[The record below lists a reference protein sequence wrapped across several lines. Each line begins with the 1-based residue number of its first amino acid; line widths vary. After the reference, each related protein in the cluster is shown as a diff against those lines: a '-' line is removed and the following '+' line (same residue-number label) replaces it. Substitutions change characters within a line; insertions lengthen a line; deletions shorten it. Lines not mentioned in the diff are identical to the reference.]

1 MKANL
6 GLLLFFIVCACTTR
20 KEQTSQSATDS
31 LRVLDSIRKIP
42 PPEVIKK
49 NVPLEAL
56 GRYIAG
62 LDQIDSTSYTKLQK
76 EASWKSYKASTDSS
90 WNRLFND
97 RLGKMQT
104 WQSSN
109 LATKINDSLSVFYPF
124 SGPDFIHAYYLYP
137 SAKDFILVA
146 LEPIMDA
153 VKLDTL
159 SSTTRNSFLDSLSH
173 SLRDSFRKSFF
184 ETNNMREDIK
194 RVKGVLPLLYFFVER
209 TGHELIGQQFFYVD
223 SAGSATPTT
232 IAKLYKH
239 RTPGVKLEL
248 RDRQTNK
255 IKQLYYFNINMLND
269 ELKRRPGFEKFI
281 KRKKPFNTFVKSASY
296 LMHRDSFTEI
306 KRLITGNSESL
317 FQDDTGIPYSEF
329 KSNLGWNL
337 QFYGDYKKPIKLFEM
352 RYQPDLDSAYK
363 ATTTKEPIPFT
374 LGYHYGSKVHNYM
387 LVRKSK
393 TSKPR

>member
-1 MKANL
+1 MA
-6 GLLLFFIVCACTTR
+6 
-20 KEQTSQSATDS
+20 DS
-31 LRVLDSIRKIP
+31 LVSDAP
-42 PPEVIKK
+42 V
-49 NVPLEAL
+49 
-56 GRYIAG
+56 
-62 LDQIDSTSYTKLQK
+62 
-76 EASWKSYKASTDSS
+76 KASTDSS

-124 SGPDFIHAYYLYP
+124 SGPDFIHAYFLYP

-281 KRKKPFNTFVKSASY
+281 KRK
-296 LMHRDSFTEI
+296 I
-306 KRLITGNSESL
+306 KAERST
-317 FQDDTGIPYSEF
+317 Q
-329 KSNLGWNL
+329 
-337 QFYGDYKKPIKLFEM
+337 
-352 RYQPDLDSAYK
+352 
-363 ATTTKEPIPFT
+363 
-374 LGYHYGSKVHNYM
+374 
-387 LVRKSK
+387 
-393 TSKPR
+393 